1 MGSIYLQAG
10 PAQVKP
16 LSTSLFARLP
26 TSANGTGGHGAIMM
40 IMTMISACCFAG
52 PQVCPSG
59 IIIKRPKVLMS
70 TPVFCYEQFVAN
82 FDASPIAPWASVSPW
97 ELTRQSE
104 YIVRELLATL
114 PATAYRISNE
124 VAVHVTATV
133 EQGAV
138 LKGPLIMGPECFVA
152 TGAYLRGGNWV
163 AQRCTFGP
171 GAELKSSF
179 VFAGTKLAHFNF
191 VGDSILG
198 EDVNLE
204 AGSIICNYRNER
216 TDKEI
221 RVRLGAALHPTGCQK
236 FGALVGDHSRIGANA
251 VLAPGGLLKAGTV
264 VRRASLRD
272 DEVAS
277 TEEID

>member
-1 MGSIYLQAG
+1 
-10 PAQVKP
+10 
-16 LSTSLFARLP
+16 
-26 TSANGTGGHGAIMM
+26 
-40 IMTMISACCFAG
+40 
-52 PQVCPSG
+52 
-59 IIIKRPKVLMS
+59 MS
-70 TPVFCYEQFVAN
+70 TPVLCYDQFIAN
-82 FDASPIAPWASVSPW
+82 FSASPVAPWAATAPW
-97 ELTRQSE
+97 ELTSQSE
-104 YIVRELLATL
+104 HIVRHLLATL
-114 PATAYRISNE
+114 PGTEYRISNE

-138 LKGPLIMGPECFVA
+138 LKGPLIIGSGCFVA

-163 AQRCTFGP
+163 DQRCTFGP

-221 RVRLGAALHPTGCQK
+221 RVRLDATLHRTGGHK
-236 FGALVGDHSRIGANA
+236 FGAVVGDHSRIGANA
-251 VLAPGGLLKAGTV
+251 VLAPGCILKVGTV
-264 VRRASLRD
+264 VRRTSLRD
-272 DEVAS
+272 DEV
-277 TEEID
+277 TLIENEIK